1 MALEGNDITQVHLCH
16 SFAICAGRVWPS
28 LLPAPPELLQWFHEL
43 LWWLCLFSLLS
54 LVSLP
59 GRKVSSLVQLGCE
72 YSPPVAIHRA
82 LMSLV
87 MATRTQPAMLLV
99 QLPVSASSEPFPA
112 AAGGP
117 YQLRG
122 SSTVPGG
129 RAASTGTLPTGLWG
143 ETGWW
148 GITGGPMVLGDH
160 SSAVGW
166 PGILA
171 SWGAPGQ
178 PARAGG
184 AWRRNE
190 AQHKHLTFP
199 LAEPPAFCQ
208 PLVAGGSAGSSC
220 TCDAVFNSHR
230 WPCSA
235 ETYQCVLWTCFHFW
249 LSQDCREGISVCWL
263 LCSFVVTQTW
273 ANTKLLLFFFNL

>member
-1 MALEGNDITQVHLCH
+1 MSGVINGAGRKRYHTGPLVPLLRHLCWQ
-16 SFAICAGRVWPS
+16 SAALLAPCPS
-28 LLPAPPELLQWFHEL
+28 WMASVVPRAAVMTLLVFY
-43 LWWLCLFSLLS
+43 LLS

-72 YSPPVAIHRA
+72 HSPPVAIHWA

-87 MATRTQPAMLLV
+87 MATWTQPAMLLV
-99 QLPVSASSEPFPA
+99 HLPVSALSEPFPA

-148 GITGGPMVLGDH
+148 GITGDPMVLGDH

-166 PGILA
+166 SGIQASRPELEVLGEGTRHSTNISPSPWQSLLPSISRRWLEALLA
-171 SWGAPGQ
+171 Q
-178 PARAGG
+178 
-184 AWRRNE
+184 
-190 AQHKHLTFP
+190 QL
-199 LAEPPAFCQ
+199 
-208 PLVAGGSAGSSC
+208 
-220 TCDAVFNSHR
+220 
-230 WPCSA
+230 
-235 ETYQCVLWTCFHFW
+235 YLW
-249 LSQDCREGISVCWL
+249 CRVE
-263 LCSFVVTQTW
+263 
-273 ANTKLLLFFFNL
+273 